1 MSKYF
6 QIKKGKFDIP
16 KFGKVDTTKT
26 ELSDE
31 RALELFKVNR
41 KVFPWILLKPDADKF
56 LKKQNLNAEDVARM
70 ILNASNEEEVEI
82 LKKLSDAKKVATVA
96 ETKLNGFKNS

>member
-1 MSKYF
+1 MSKVF

-31 RALELFKVNR
+31 RALELFKVSR
-41 KVFPWILLKPDADKF
+41 KVFPWIMLKPDADKF
-56 LKKQNLNAEDVARM
+56 LKKQNLKAEEVAKM
-70 ILNASNEEEVEI
+70 IQNASNIEEVEI
-82 LKKLSDAKKVATVA
+82 LKQVNDSKTVVAIA
-96 ETKLNGFKNS
+96 ETKINGFKNS